1 MPLAQRLLVAVEDVG
16 WPEEAL
22 MASALHYAKTTKGVE
37 EIGQRRNNLRG
48 KMRTMLILIDRAK
61 SADELKS
68 QAERIGVPPD
78 FLEVMVREGYVTP
91 IGGGA
96 TPTPEAA
103 NDAGSSTVSVDELN
117 QFRAA
122 KSFMNETVV
131 NALGIRAFMF
141 TLRLERCANRTDL
154 GALMPDYHKALR
166 KVATEPEARAIE
178 DRMLELLA

>member
-1 MPLAQRLLVAVEDVG
+1 MPVAQRLLVTVEG
-16 WPEEAL
+16 AGRPEEVL
-22 MASALHYAKTTKGVE
+22 MASGLHYAKTTKGIE
-37 EIGQRRNNLRG
+37 EVGQRRNNLRG

-61 SADELKS
+61 TADELRS

-103 NDAGSSTVSVDELN
+103 NDAGSSTISAGELG

-141 TLRLERCANRTDL
+141 TLRLERCVTRADL
-154 GALMPDYHKALR
+154 GALMPDYQKALR
-166 KVATEPEARAIE
+166 KVASEPEARALE
-178 DRMLELLA
+178 DRMRELLA